1 MIICITGPMAAGKN
15 AAAKLLEKR
24 GWLCIDADAL
34 VHETIES
41 EADKIIRTFSQD
53 AQKRGIDIV
62 RSDGNVDRR
71 SLGKLVFSDASL
83 LAKQEAIVYPAIE
96 KCAMQKIDSYEAKNI
111 ALNAA
116 VLYKTPTLMR
126 LCRAI
131 LYVEAPFLVRLLRA
145 KKRDG
150 EAIRA
155 ICKRFRAQRGL
166 YRNYKQSGI
175 PIVKVRNALSL
186 SALERNTEKALRC
199 IEGLKV
205 PLK

>member
-1 MIICITGPMAAGKN
+1 MAAGKN

-34 VHETIES
+34 VHEAIES

-53 AQKRGIDIV
+53 AKKRGVDIV
-62 RSDGNVDRR
+62 HSDGSIDRR

-96 KCAMQKIDSYEAKNI
+96 KCAMQKIDSHEAKNI

-150 EAIRA
+150 DAVRA

-166 YRNYKQSGI
+166 YRNYKQTSI
-175 PIVKVRNALSL
+175 PIVKLRNASSL
-186 SALERNTEKALRC
+186 SALERNTEKALRH
-199 IEGLKV
+199 IERLN
-205 PLK
+205 

>member
-1 MIICITGPMAAGKN
+1 MAAGKN

-34 VHETIES
+34 VHEAIES

-62 RSDGNVDRR
+62 RQDGSVDRR

-96 KCAMQKIDSYEAKNI
+96 KCAMQKIDSHEAKNI

-150 EAIRA
+150 DAVRA

-166 YRNYKQSGI
+166 YRSYKQTGI

-186 SALERNTEKALRC
+186 SALERNTEKALRH
-199 IEGLKV
+199 IERLN
-205 PLK
+205 

>member
-1 MIICITGPMAAGKN
+1 MAAGKN

-34 VHETIES
+34 VHEAIES

-62 RSDGNVDRR
+62 RQDGSIDRR

-96 KCAMQKIDSYEAKNI
+96 KCAMQKIDSHEAKNI

-150 EAIRA
+150 DAVRA
-155 ICKRFRAQRGL
+155 ICKRFRAQHGL
-166 YRNYKQSGI
+166 YRSYEQTGI

-186 SALERNTEKALRC
+186 SALERNTEKALRH
-199 IEGLKV
+199 IKGF
-205 PLK
+205 

>member
-1 MIICITGPMAAGKN
+1 MAAGKN

-24 GWLCIDADAL
+24 GWLCIDADVL
-34 VHETIES
+34 VHEAIES

-53 AQKRGIDIV
+53 AKKRGIDIL
-62 RSDGNVDRR
+62 RSDGSIDRR

-83 LAKQEAIVYPAIE
+83 LAKQEAIVYPALE
-96 KCAMQKIDSYEAKNI
+96 TYAMQKIDSSEAKNI

-116 VLYKTPTLMR
+116 VLYKTPLLMR
-126 LCRAI
+126 MCRAI
-131 LYVEAPFLVRLLRA
+131 LYVEAPFWVRLLRA

-166 YRNYKQSGI
+166 YRNYKQTGI
-175 PIVKVRNALSL
+175 PIVKVRNVSSI
-186 SALERNTEKALRC
+186 SALERNTGKALRH
-199 IEGLKV
+199 IEGLN
-205 PLK
+205 

>member
-1 MIICITGPMAAGKN
+1 MAAGKN
-15 AAAKLLEKR
+15 AAVKLLEKR

-34 VHETIES
+34 VHEAIES

-53 AQKRGIDIV
+53 AKKRGIDIL
-62 RSDGNVDRR
+62 RSDGSIDRR

-96 KCAMQKIDSYEAKNI
+96 KCAMQKIDLSEAKNI

-116 VLYKTPTLMR
+116 VLYKTPLLMR
-126 LCRAI
+126 MCRAI
-131 LYVEAPFLVRLLRA
+131 LYVEAPFWMRLLRA

-150 EAIRA
+150 EAVRA

-166 YRNYKQSGI
+166 YRNYKQTGI
-175 PIVKVRNALSL
+175 PIVKVRNASSL
-186 SALERNTEKALRC
+186 SALEWNTEKALRH
-199 IEGLKV
+199 IEGLNET
-205 PLK
+205 LK

>member
-1 MIICITGPMAAGKN
+1 MAAGKN

-24 GWLCIDADAL
+24 GWLCIDADTL
-34 VHETIES
+34 VHEAIKS

-62 RSDGNVDRR
+62 RSDGSVDRR

-96 KCAMQKIDSYEAKNI
+96 KYAMQKIDSHEAKNI

-150 EAIRA
+150 EAVRA
-155 ICKRFRAQRGL
+155 ICKRFHAQRGL
-166 YRNYKQSGI
+166 YRNYKRTGI
-175 PIVKVRNALSL
+175 PIVKLRNTSSL
-186 SALERNTEKALRC
+186 SALERNTEKALRH
-199 IEGLKV
+199 IEGLNK

>member
-1 MIICITGPMAAGKN
+1 MAAGKN
-15 AAAKLLEKR
+15 ATAKLLEKR

-34 VHETIES
+34 VHEAIES

-62 RSDGNVDRR
+62 RQDGSIDRR
-71 SLGKLVFSDASL
+71 SLGKIVFSDTSL

-96 KCAMQKIDSYEAKNI
+96 KCAMQKIDSSEAKNI

-126 LCRAI
+126 MCRAI
-131 LYVEAPFLVRLLRA
+131 LYVEAPFWVRLLRA

-166 YRNYKQSGI
+166 YRNYKQTGI
-175 PIVKVRNALSL
+175 PIVKVRNVSSL
-186 SALERNTEKALRC
+186 SALERNTEKALRH
-199 IEGLKV
+199 IERLNETLK
-205 PLK
+205 

>member
-1 MIICITGPMAAGKN
+1 MAAGKN
-15 AAAKLLEKR
+15 AVAKLLEKR

-34 VHETIES
+34 VHEAIES

-62 RSDGNVDRR
+62 RQDGSVDRR

-96 KCAMQKIDSYEAKNI
+96 KCAMQKIDPHEAKNI

-126 LCRAI
+126 MCGTI

-150 EAIRA
+150 DAVRA

-186 SALERNTEKALRC
+186 SALERNTEKALRH
-199 IEGLKV
+199 IEGLN
-205 PLK
+205 

>member
-1 MIICITGPMAAGKN
+1 MAAGKN
-15 AAAKLLEKR
+15 AAAKLIEKR

-34 VHETIES
+34 VHEAIES
-41 EADKIIRTFSQD
+41 EADKIIRTFSQV
-53 AQKRGIDIV
+53 AKKRGIDIV
-62 RSDGNVDRR
+62 RQDGSIDRR
-71 SLGKLVFSDASL
+71 SLGKIVFSDTSL

-96 KCAMQKIDSYEAKNI
+96 KCAMQKIDSSEAKNI

-126 LCRAI
+126 MCRAI
-131 LYVEAPFLVRLLRA
+131 LYVEAPFWVRLLRA

-166 YRNYKQSGI
+166 YRNYKQTGI
-175 PIVKVRNALSL
+175 PIVKVRNVSSL
-186 SALERNTEKALRC
+186 SALEWNTEKVLRH
-199 IEGLKV
+199 IEGLN
-205 PLK
+205 

>member
-1 MIICITGPMAAGKN
+1 MAAGKN

-34 VHETIES
+34 VHEAIES

-62 RSDGNVDRR
+62 RQDGSIDRR

-96 KCAMQKIDSYEAKNI
+96 KCAMQKIDTHEAKNI

-150 EAIRA
+150 DAVRA

-166 YRNYKQSGI
+166 YRSYKQTGI

-186 SALERNTEKALRC
+186 SALERNTEKALRR
-199 IEGLKV
+199 IEGLN
-205 PLK
+205 

>member
-1 MIICITGPMAAGKN
+1 M
-15 AAAKLLEKR
+15 R
-24 GWLCIDADAL
+24 
-34 VHETIES
+34 
-41 EADKIIRTFSQD
+41 QD
-53 AQKRGIDIV
+53 G
-62 RSDGNVDRR
+62 SVDRR

-96 KCAMQKIDSYEAKNI
+96 KYAMQKIDSHEVKNI

-145 KKRDG
+145 KKRDRD
-150 EAIRA
+150 AVRA

-166 YRNYKQSGI
+166 YRSYEQTGI
-175 PIVKVRNALSL
+175 PIVKLRNALSL

>member
-1 MIICITGPMAAGKN
+1 MAAGKN

-34 VHETIES
+34 VHEAIES

-53 AQKRGIDIV
+53 AKKRGIDIL
-62 RSDGNVDRR
+62 RSDGSIDRR
-71 SLGKLVFSDASL
+71 SLGKLVFSDTSL
-83 LAKQEAIVYPAIE
+83 LAKQEAIVYPSIE
-96 KCAMQKIDSYEAKNI
+96 KCAMQKIDSSEAKNI

-116 VLYKTPTLMR
+116 VLYKTPLLMR
-126 LCRAI
+126 ICRAI
-131 LYVEAPFLVRLLRA
+131 LYVEAPFWMRLLRA

-175 PIVKVRNALSL
+175 PIVKVRNVSSL
-186 SALERNTEKALRC
+186 SALEWNTEKALRH
-199 IEGLKV
+199 IEGLN
-205 PLK
+205 

>member
-1 MIICITGPMAAGKN
+1 MAAGKN

-24 GWLCIDADAL
+24 GWLCIDADTL
-34 VHETIES
+34 VHEAIES

-53 AQKRGIDIV
+53 AKKRGIDIL
-62 RSDGNVDRR
+62 RSDGSIDRR
-71 SLGKLVFSDASL
+71 SLGKIVFSDASL

-96 KCAMQKIDSYEAKNI
+96 KCAMQKIDLSEAKNI

-116 VLYKTPTLMR
+116 VLYKTPLLMR

-131 LYVEAPFLVRLLRA
+131 LYVEAPFWMRLLRA

-150 EAIRA
+150 EAMRT

-166 YRNYKQSGI
+166 YRNYKQTGI
-175 PIVKVRNALSL
+175 PIVKVRNVSSL
-186 SALERNTEKALRC
+186 SALERNTEKALRH
-199 IEGLKV
+199 IEAF
-205 PLK
+205 

>member
-1 MIICITGPMAAGKN
+1 MAAGKN

-24 GWLCIDADAL
+24 GWFCIDADTL
-34 VHETIES
+34 VHEAIES

-53 AQKRGIDIV
+53 AKKRGIDIV
-62 RSDGNVDRR
+62 RQDGSIDRR

-96 KCAMQKIDSYEAKNI
+96 KHAMQKIDSHEAKNI

-126 LCRAI
+126 MCRAI
-131 LYVEAPFLVRLLRA
+131 LYVEAPFLVRLFRA

-150 EAIRA
+150 EVICA

-175 PIVKVRNALSL
+175 PIVKVRNVSSL
-186 SALERNTEKALRC
+186 SALERNTEKALRR
-199 IEGLKV
+199 IEGF
-205 PLK
+205 

>member
-1 MIICITGPMAAGKN
+1 MAAGKN

-24 GWLCIDADAL
+24 GWLCIDADTL
-34 VHETIES
+34 VHEAIKS

-62 RSDGNVDRR
+62 RQDGSVDRR
-71 SLGKLVFSDASL
+71 SLGKLVFSDVSL

-96 KCAMQKIDSYEAKNI
+96 KCAMQKIDSHEAKNI

-150 EAIRA
+150 DAVRA

-166 YRNYKQSGI
+166 YRNYKQTGR
-175 PIVKVRNALSL
+175 PIVKLRNALSL
-186 SALERNTEKALRC
+186 SALERNTEKALRR
-199 IEGLKV
+199 IERLNETLK
-205 PLK
+205 

>member
-1 MIICITGPMAAGKN
+1 MAAGKN

-34 VHETIES
+34 VHEAIES

-62 RSDGNVDRR
+62 RQDGSVDRR

-96 KCAMQKIDSYEAKNI
+96 KCAMQKIDSHEAKNI

-131 LYVEAPFLVRLLRA
+131 LYVEAPFSVRLLRA
-145 KKRDG
+145 KKRDR
-150 EAIRA
+150 EAVRA

-166 YRNYKQSGI
+166 YQNYKQTGI
-175 PIVKVRNALSL
+175 PIVKLRNALSL
-186 SALERNTEKALRC
+186 SALERNTEKALRH
-199 IEGLKV
+199 IEGLN
-205 PLK
+205 

>member
-1 MIICITGPMAAGKN
+1 MAAGKN

-24 GWLCIDADAL
+24 GWFCIDADAL
-34 VHETIES
+34 VHEAIES

-53 AQKRGIDIV
+53 AKKRGIDIV
-62 RSDGNVDRR
+62 RQDGSIDRR
-71 SLGKLVFSDASL
+71 SLGKIVFSDASL

-96 KCAMQKIDSYEAKNI
+96 KHAMQKIDSHEAKNI

-126 LCRAI
+126 MCRAI
-131 LYVEAPFLVRLLRA
+131 LYVEAPFLVRLFRA

-150 EAIRA
+150 EAVRA
-155 ICKRFRAQRGL
+155 ICKRFRAQCGL

-175 PIVKVRNALSL
+175 PIVKVRNVSSL
-186 SALERNTEKALRC
+186 SALERNTEKALRR
-199 IEGLKV
+199 IEGF
-205 PLK
+205 

>member
-1 MIICITGPMAAGKN
+1 MAAGKN

-24 GWLCIDADAL
+24 GWLCIDADTL
-34 VHETIES
+34 VHEAIKS

-62 RSDGNVDRR
+62 RSDGSVDRR

-96 KCAMQKIDSYEAKNI
+96 KYAMQKIDSHEAKNI

-150 EAIRA
+150 DAVRA

-166 YRNYKQSGI
+166 YRNYKQTGI

-186 SALERNTEKALRC
+186 SALERNTEKALRH
-199 IEGLKV
+199 IKGF
-205 PLK
+205 

>member
-1 MIICITGPMAAGKN
+1 MAAGKN

-62 RSDGNVDRR
+62 RQDGSVDRR

-96 KCAMQKIDSYEAKNI
+96 KCAMQKIDSSEAKNI

-126 LCRAI
+126 MCRAI
-131 LYVEAPFLVRLLRA
+131 LYVDAPFLVRLLRA

-150 EAIRA
+150 DAVRA
-155 ICKRFRAQRGL
+155 ICKRFHAQRGL
-166 YRNYKQSGI
+166 YRN
-175 PIVKVRNALSL
+175 
-186 SALERNTEKALRC
+186 
-199 IEGLKV
+199 
-205 PLK
+205 

>member
-24 GWLCIDADAL
+24 GWLCIDADAF
-34 VHETIES
+34 VHEAIES

-62 RSDGNVDRR
+62 RSDGSVDRR

-131 LYVEAPFLVRLLRA
+131 LYVEAPLLVRLLRA

-150 EAIRA
+150 DAVRA

-166 YRNYKQSGI
+166 YRNYKQTSI
-175 PIVKVRNALSL
+175 PIVKLRNASSL
-186 SALERNTEKALRC
+186 SALERNTEKALRR
-199 IEGLKV
+199 IEGLNET
-205 PLK
+205 LK

>member
-1 MIICITGPMAAGKN
+1 MAAGKN
-15 AAAKLLEKR
+15 AAAKLLETR

-34 VHETIES
+34 VHEAIES
-41 EADKIIRTFSQD
+41 ESDKIIRTFSQD
-53 AQKRGIDIV
+53 AKKRGVDIV
-62 RSDGNVDRR
+62 HSDGSIDRR

-96 KCAMQKIDSYEAKNI
+96 KCAMQKIDSHEAKNI

-131 LYVEAPFLVRLLRA
+131 LYVDAPFLVRLLRA

-150 EAIRA
+150 DAVRA

-166 YRNYKQSGI
+166 YRNYKQTGI

-186 SALERNTEKALRC
+186 SALERNTEKALRH
-199 IEGLKV
+199 IKGF
-205 PLK
+205 

>member
-1 MIICITGPMAAGKN
+1 MAAGKN

-34 VHETIES
+34 VHEAIES
-41 EADKIIRTFSQD
+41 EADKIIRTFSQV
-53 AQKRGIDIV
+53 AKKRGIDIV
-62 RSDGNVDRR
+62 RQDGSIDRR
-71 SLGKLVFSDASL
+71 SLGKIVFSDTSL

-96 KCAMQKIDSYEAKNI
+96 KCAMQKIDSSEAKNI

-126 LCRAI
+126 MCRAI
-131 LYVEAPFLVRLLRA
+131 LYVEAPFWVRLLRA

-166 YRNYKQSGI
+166 YRNYKQTGI
-175 PIVKVRNALSL
+175 PIVKVRNVSSL
-186 SALERNTEKALRC
+186 SALERNTGKALRR
-199 IEGLKV
+199 IEGLN
-205 PLK
+205 

>member
-1 MIICITGPMAAGKN
+1 MAAGKN

-24 GWLCIDADAL
+24 GWLCIDADTL
-34 VHETIES
+34 VHEAIES
-41 EADKIIRTFSQD
+41 ESDKIIRTFSQD
-53 AQKRGIDIV
+53 AKKRGVDIV
-62 RSDGNVDRR
+62 HSDGSIDRR

-96 KCAMQKIDSYEAKNI
+96 KCAMQKIDSHEAKNI

-150 EAIRA
+150 ETIHA

-166 YRNYKQSGI
+166 YRSYEQTGI
-175 PIVKVRNALSL
+175 PIVKVRNASSL
-186 SALERNTEKALRC
+186 SALERNTEKALRH
-199 IEGLKV
+199 IEGLNET
-205 PLK
+205 LK

>member
-1 MIICITGPMAAGKN
+1 MAAGKN

-24 GWLCIDADAL
+24 GWLCIDADTL
-34 VHETIES
+34 VHEAIES

-53 AQKRGIDIV
+53 AKKRGIDIV
-62 RSDGNVDRR
+62 RQDGSIDRR
-71 SLGKLVFSDASL
+71 SLGKIVFSDASL

-96 KCAMQKIDSYEAKNI
+96 KCAMQKIDSHEAKNI

-126 LCRAI
+126 MCRAI
-131 LYVEAPFLVRLLRA
+131 LYVEAPFWMRLLRA

-150 EAIRA
+150 EAVRA

-166 YRNYKQSGI
+166 YRNYKQTGI
-175 PIVKVRNALSL
+175 PIVKVRNVSSL
-186 SALERNTEKALRC
+186 SALEWNTEKALRR
-199 IEGLKV
+199 IEGLN
-205 PLK
+205 

>member
-1 MIICITGPMAAGKN
+1 MAAGKN

-62 RSDGNVDRR
+62 RSDGSVDRR

-186 SALERNTEKALRC
+186 SALERNTEKALRH

>member
-1 MIICITGPMAAGKN
+1 MAAGKN

-24 GWLCIDADAL
+24 GWFCIDADTL
-34 VHETIES
+34 VHEAIES

-53 AQKRGIDIV
+53 AKKRGIDIV
-62 RSDGNVDRR
+62 RQDGSIDRR
-71 SLGKLVFSDASL
+71 SLGKIVFSDASL

-96 KCAMQKIDSYEAKNI
+96 KCAMQKIDSHEAKNI

-116 VLYKTPTLMR
+116 VLYKTPPLMR
-126 LCRAI
+126 MCRAI
-131 LYVEAPFLVRLLRA
+131 LYVEAPFLVRFLRA

-155 ICKRFRAQRGL
+155 IRKRFRAQRGL

-175 PIVKVRNALSL
+175 PIVKIPNVSSL
-186 SALERNTEKALRC
+186 SALERNTEKALRH
-199 IEGLKV
+199 IEGF
-205 PLK
+205 

>member
-1 MIICITGPMAAGKN
+1 MIICVTGPMAAGKN

-24 GWLCIDADAL
+24 GWLCIDADTL
-34 VHETIES
+34 VHEAIES
-41 EADKIIRTFSQD
+41 ESDKIIRTFSQD
-53 AQKRGIDIV
+53 AKKRGIDIV
-62 RSDGNVDRR
+62 RQDGSVDRR

-96 KCAMQKIDSYEAKNI
+96 KCAMQKIDSHEAKNI

-131 LYVEAPFLVRLLRA
+131 LYVEAPLLVRLLRA

-150 EAIRA
+150 DAVRA

-166 YRNYKQSGI
+166 YRNYKQTGI
-175 PIVKVRNALSL
+175 PIVKLRNASSL
-186 SALERNTEKALRC
+186 SALERNTEKALRR
-199 IEGLKV
+199 IESLNETLK
-205 PLK
+205 

>member
-1 MIICITGPMAAGKN
+1 MAAGKN

-24 GWLCIDADAL
+24 GWLCIDADTL
-34 VHETIES
+34 VHEAIKS

-62 RSDGNVDRR
+62 RQDGSVDRR

-96 KCAMQKIDSYEAKNI
+96 KCAMQKIDSHEAKNI

-131 LYVEAPFLVRLLRA
+131 LYVEAPLLVRLLRA

-150 EAIRA
+150 DAVRA

-175 PIVKVRNALSL
+175 PIVKVRNVSSL
-186 SALERNTEKALRC
+186 SALERNTEKALRR
-199 IEGLKV
+199 IEDF
-205 PLK
+205 

>member
-1 MIICITGPMAAGKN
+1 MAAGKN

-34 VHETIES
+34 VHEAIES

-62 RSDGNVDRR
+62 RQDGSVDRR

-96 KCAMQKIDSYEAKNI
+96 KCAMQKIDSHEAKNI

-116 VLYKTPTLMR
+116 VLYKTPLLMR
-126 LCRAI
+126 MCRAI
-131 LYVEAPFLVRLLRA
+131 LNVEAPFWVRLLRA

-150 EAIRA
+150 EAVRA
-155 ICKRFRAQRGL
+155 ICKRFHAQRGL
-166 YRNYKQSGI
+166 YRSYEQTGI

-186 SALERNTEKALRC
+186 SALERNTEKALRH
-199 IEGLKV
+199 IERLNETLK
-205 PLK
+205 

>member
-1 MIICITGPMAAGKN
+1 MAAGKN

-24 GWLCIDADAL
+24 GWLCIDADTL
-34 VHETIES
+34 VHEAIES

-53 AQKRGIDIV
+53 AKKRGIDIV
-62 RSDGNVDRR
+62 RQDGSIDRR

-96 KCAMQKIDSYEAKNI
+96 KCAMQKTDSHEAKNI

-131 LYVEAPFLVRLLRA
+131 LYVDAPFLVRLLRA

-150 EAIRA
+150 DAVRA

-166 YRNYKQSGI
+166 YRSYEQTGI

-186 SALERNTEKALRC
+186 SALERNTEKALRH
-199 IEGLKV
+199 IESLNETLK
-205 PLK
+205 

>member
-1 MIICITGPMAAGKN
+1 MAAGKN

-34 VHETIES
+34 VHEAIES

-62 RSDGNVDRR
+62 RSDGSVDRR

-96 KCAMQKIDSYEAKNI
+96 KYAMQKIDSHEAKNI

-150 EAIRA
+150 DAVRA

-166 YRNYKQSGI
+166 YRNYKQTGI

-186 SALERNTEKALRC
+186 SALERNTEKALRH
-199 IEGLKV
+199 IKGF
-205 PLK
+205 

>member
-1 MIICITGPMAAGKN
+1 MAAGKN

-34 VHETIES
+34 VHEAIES

-53 AQKRGIDIV
+53 AKKRGIDIV
-62 RSDGNVDRR
+62 RQDGSIDRR
-71 SLGKLVFSDASL
+71 SLGKIVFSDASL
-83 LAKQEAIVYPAIE
+83 LARQEAIVYPAIE
-96 KCAMQKIDSYEAKNI
+96 KHAMQKIDSHEAKNI

-126 LCRAI
+126 MCRAI
-131 LYVEAPFLVRLLRA
+131 LYIEAPFLVRFLRA

-150 EAIRA
+150 EAVRA
-155 ICKRFRAQRGL
+155 ICKRFRAQCGL

-175 PIVKVRNALSL
+175 PIVKVRNVSSL
-186 SALERNTEKALRC
+186 SALERNTEKALRR
-199 IEGLKV
+199 IERLNETLK
-205 PLK
+205 

>member
-1 MIICITGPMAAGKN
+1 MAAGKN
-15 AAAKLLEKR
+15 AAAKLLEKC

-34 VHETIES
+34 VHEAIES

-62 RSDGNVDRR
+62 RQDGSVDRR

-96 KCAMQKIDSYEAKNI
+96 KCAMQKIDSHEAKNI

-150 EAIRA
+150 DAVRA

-166 YRNYKQSGI
+166 YRNYKRTGI
-175 PIVKVRNALSL
+175 PIVKLRNTSSL
-186 SALERNTEKALRC
+186 SALERNTEKALRH
-199 IEGLKV
+199 IEGLN
-205 PLK
+205 

>member
-1 MIICITGPMAAGKN
+1 MAAGKN

-34 VHETIES
+34 VHEAIES

-62 RSDGNVDRR
+62 RQDGSVDRR

-96 KCAMQKIDSYEAKNI
+96 KCAMQKIDSHEAKNI

-150 EAIRA
+150 DAVHA
-155 ICKRFRAQRGL
+155 ICKRFRAQRGCLL
-166 YRNYKQSGI
+166 YTSPSPRD
-175 PIVKVRNALSL
+175 
-186 SALERNTEKALRC
+186 
-199 IEGLKV
+199 
-205 PLK
+205 